1 MGMTVKKHVESSSDS
16 GSVEDSDGDGVE
28 TAGRNVDDMTDW
40 VAVADAM
47 RASGTSNSA
56 PMNNEGKPISKEKE
70 EPEIPEQSSSP
81 ASPHHESKFSRELA
95 IMASMGFGND
105 AHVLHA
111 LEAQNGNIGGSEPA
125 TGFPNLSGLP
135 PKVSGRP
142 RIDGFLHTLT
152 CVELVLTARVVPQC
166 SACEVHLRGRV
177 CFTVYKICYVVNTK

>member
-1 MGMTVKKHVESSSDS
+1 MGESWLLWRRWDLA
-16 GSVEDSDGDGVE
+16 
-28 TAGRNVDDMTDW
+28 T
-40 VAVADAM
+40 M
-47 RASGTSNSA
+47 RMCSMLLKLRMG
-56 PMNNEGKPISKEKE
+56 ISE
-70 EPEIPEQSSSP
+70 
-81 ASPHHESKFSRELA
+81 
-95 IMASMGFGND
+95 
-105 AHVLHA
+105 
-111 LEAQNGNIGGSEPA
+111 GSEPA